1 MKNKT
6 NLLKALFLAGA
17 LISTS
22 TVFADDDKDANNGVM
37 IDCSTATAPYLPTV
51 LNLFPFSNT
60 YGTENNTVCVDVP
73 VNLTKS
79 KVVFSINNN
88 VAGVGVD
95 GNGNSNGL
103 KHMVMLGTVIKNR
116 IANGQIDPEEV
127 SIIGILHGSAIGW
140 GTKNTNQANWINQI
154 FQLKKDGVNIQLEVC
169 GVTMLGAGMNNG
181 MIYTDPNLNRNGK
194 IYVNQGAI
202 ARIMYLEQRKHVYMH
217 E

>member
-1 MKNKT
+1 MNNNTSLFKV
-6 NLLKALFLAGA
+6 LFLAGTLFGA
-17 LISTS
+17 T
-22 TVFADDDKDANNGVM
+22 TAFADDDNDFSSGVTL
-37 IDCSTATAPYLPTV
+37 DCSTASAPYLSTV
-51 LNLFPFSNT
+51 LNLPPFSNS
-60 YGTENNTVCVDVP
+60 YGSVNNTVCIDVP

-103 KHMVMLGTVIKNR
+103 KHLVMLGTVIKNR
-116 IANGQIDPEEV
+116 IANGLIKPDEV

-154 FQLKKDGVNIQLEVC
+154 FQLQQDGVNIQLELC

-181 MIYTDPNLNRNGK
+181 MIYTDPNLARNGK
-194 IYVNQGAI
+194 IHVNQGAI